1 MRVLWVCNIMLPR
14 VAEHFHKESS
24 SREGWLTGLSEQVL
38 TRPEGKDI
46 TLGICFPTLDEDLL
60 EVGNA
65 EITLDAG
72 RKLFAYP
79 IKEDV
84 HKAEIYDSKLEEK
97 FDEIIQDFKP
107 DLVHCF
113 GTEFPHT
120 LAVTKAFQT
129 PKRTLIG
136 IQGLCSVIAKEYP
149 ADIPPKVWR
158 RRTFRDVVK
167 KDDLIKQRD
176 KFIQR
181 GRYEREAIHN
191 AGHIAGRTVWDQC
204 YAQEWNPNAKYHLL
218 NETLRST
225 FYDGEWN
232 FESCQKGAIF
242 LSQGDYPLKGLH
254 YVLQAMPDILEKNPE
269 AQLYVAG
276 NSIVKGAMQGGT
288 EGFFEN
294 LKLESYGK
302 YIKTLLKHYRLQD
315 RVHFVG
321 PKTAEEMKELY
332 LKVNVYICASALE
345 NSPNSLGEAM
355 LLGVPCVS
363 SKVGGVPS
371 LFKDRVDGL
380 LYEKNDIKAL
390 AGCVNLMLEG
400 GDLVEKM
407 RKSARAHAMDT
418 HNPECN
424 FMQLLD
430 VYKEILWT

>member
-1 MRVLWVCNIMLPR
+1 MRILWVCNIMLPR
-14 VAEHFHKESS
+14 VAEHFHRESS

-38 TRPEGKDI
+38 NRPEGKNI
-46 TLGICFPTLDEDLL
+46 TLGVCFPTLDEDLL
-60 EVGNA
+60 EAGKA
-65 EITLDAG
+65 EIVLDDG
-72 RKLFAYP
+72 RKLYAYP
-79 IKEDV
+79 VKEDV
-84 HKAEIYDSKLEEK
+84 HRAEVYDSKLEDRFE
-97 FDEIIQDFKP
+97 EIIHEFKP
-107 DLVHCF
+107 NLIHCF

-120 LAVTKAFQT
+120 LAVTKAFQN
-129 PKRTLIG
+129 PERTLIG

-149 ADIPPKVWR
+149 ADIPPSVWK

-167 KDDLIKQRD
+167 KDDLVKQRD

-191 AGHIAGRTVWDQC
+191 AGHIAGRTIWDQC
-204 YAQEWNPNAKYHLL
+204 YAQEWNPKAKYHLL
-218 NETLRST
+218 NETLRSN
-225 FYDGEWN
+225 FYDGEWSYDN
-232 FESCQKGAIF
+232 CQKGAIF
-242 LSQGDYPLKGLH
+242 LCQGDYPLKGLH
-254 YVLQAMPDILEKNPE
+254 YVLQAMPDILEKNPN

-276 NSIVKGAMQGGT
+276 NSIVKGAMQNGT
-288 EGFFEN
+288 KGFIEN

-302 YIKTLLKHYRLQD
+302 YIKSLLKQYGLVD

-321 PKTAEEMKELY
+321 PKSADEMKELY
-332 LKVNVYICASALE
+332 LKANVYICASALE

-390 AGCVNLMLEG
+390 TGCVNLMLEG

-418 HNPECN
+418 HNPEKN
-424 FMQLLD
+424 FKRLMS
-430 VYKEILWT
+430 VYTEIRG